1 MPLTIYTGGA
11 KGVDTHVER
20 LCHLYGHACVVLI
33 PPCHPRA
40 KSLAPLTQ
48 SDLDAATPTV
58 TQVAFRLGRQIHH
71 PISLQYIQRN
81 YHVIQPASLVLAL
94 GHFDELGKHLLGGTG
109 WSVVMAQLLGKPL
122 YVFDVDME
130 QWSWWNPTL
139 GQYQPCE
146 GMTEEQIALPTLQD
160 KTAIVGT
167 REEDQAIYPTLE
179 ALFKNN

>member
-20 LCHLYGHACVVLI
+20 LCQLYGHACVVLI

-48 SDLDAATPTV
+48 SELDAATPTV
-58 TQVAFRLGRQIHH
+58 TQAAFRLGRKVHH

-81 YHVIQPASLVLAL
+81 VIQPASLVLAV
-94 GHFDELGKHLLGGTG
+94 GYFDELRKHLLGGTG
-109 WSVVMAQLLGKPL
+109 WGVVMAQLLGKPL
-122 YVFDVDME
+122 YVFDLDRE
-130 QWSWWNPTL
+130 QWLWWNSTSL
-139 GQYQPCE
+139 EYQPCE
-146 GMTEEQIALPTLQD
+146 GMAENLIALPTLQD

-167 REEDQAIYPTLE
+167 REEDPVVYPTLE
-179 ALFKNN
+179 ALFKRP